1 VGSGGASPGLKPP
14 DSKLL
19 VSTLTFGTPALMKK
33 AATSE
38 QKASWVDPL
47 SLEVDVPNVIVAV
60 FFINADCICLT
71 REVSEPQIRN
81 F

>member
-1 VGSGGASPGLKPP
+1 
-14 DSKLL
+14 
-19 VSTLTFGTPALMKK
+19 MKK

-38 QKASWVDPL
+38 QKGACAEPPGF
-47 SLEVDVPNVIVAV
+47 EVDVLNRIDAA

-71 REVSEPQIRN
+71 REVPELRIRN

>member
-1 VGSGGASPGLKPP
+1 
-14 DSKLL
+14 
-19 VSTLTFGTPALMKK
+19 MKK
-33 AATSE
+33 TATSE
-38 QKASWVDPL
+38 QKASWVERL
-47 SLEVDVPNVIVAV
+47 CLEGDVPNVIVAA